1 MRFHRVLVEAVVTA
15 LTEIFEE
22 GRQADKVIERALKSD
37 KRWGA
42 RDRAFVAE
50 NTYEIV
56 RWWRL
61 LDFVTYQNSSTYAKF
76 GAWQI
81 LKGYELPDWYE
92 FKNLNPKQVLK
103 LHDEGQKIR
112 KIRESIP
119 DWLDEIGEKEI
130 GADWNAEIQAL
141 NQTAPV
147 VLRTNTLKTNRDELR
162 NILRKDDIETN
173 IIAELPDALVLKQ
186 KKNVFLT
193 EAFKNGFFEVQ
204 DAASQLVAPF
214 LEVEAG
220 MRVIDACAG
229 AGGKSL
235 HLAAL
240 MKNRGQ
246 LLVMDTEAWKLD
258 ELKRRAR
265 RNGISNI
272 EPRAIE
278 AKTIKRL
285 KQSADRLLLDVPCTG
300 LGVLRRNPD
309 SKWKM
314 KPDFLNQIRETQFE
328 ILQNYSQMVK
338 VGGKMVYA
346 TCSIL
351 PSESENQVQRFLTEN
366 PSWKLLSERRTS
378 PAKDGYDGFYM
389 SCLEKLS

>member
-15 LTEIFEE
+15 LSEIFEE
-22 GRQADKVIERALKSD
+22 GRQADKVIERVLKSD

-81 LKGYELPDWYE
+81 LKGHELPDWYE

-162 NILRKDDIETN
+162 NILKKDDIETN

-204 DAASQLVAPF
+204 DAASQLVAPC
-214 LEVEAG
+214 LDVEAG

>member
-1 MRFHRVLVEAVVTA
+1 MKFHRVLVDAVIMA
-15 LTEIFEE
+15 LTEIFED
-22 GRQADKVIERALKSD
+22 GHQADKVIERILKSD

-56 RWWRL
+56 RWWRM
-61 LDFVTYQNSSTYAKF
+61 LDFVTHQNSSAYAKF
-76 GAWQI
+76 GAWQVI
-81 LKGYELPDWYE
+81 KEHELPDWYE
-92 FKNLNPKQVLK
+92 FKNINPSQIRKAYKEAL
-103 LHDEGQKIR
+103 KIR
-112 KIRESIP
+112 KIKESIP
-119 DWLDEIGEKEI
+119 DWLDEIGEKEL
-130 GADWNAEIQAL
+130 GVSWDNELHAL

-147 VLRTNTLKTNRDELR
+147 VLRTNTLKSNREELR
-162 NILRKDDIETN
+162 KILRDADIDSS
-173 IIAELPDALVLKQ
+173 IISELPDALVLTQ

-193 EAFKNGFFEVQ
+193 DAFKNGLFEVQ

-214 LEVEAG
+214 LDVEPG

-240 MKNRGQ
+240 MRNKGQ
-246 LLVMDTEAWKLD
+246 LLVMDTEAWKLE

-278 AKTIKRL
+278 AKTIRRL
-285 KQSADRLLLDVPCTG
+285 RQSADRLLLDVPCTG

-309 SKWKM
+309 TKWKM
-314 KPDFLNQIRETQFE
+314 KPDFLNKIREIQFE
-328 ILQNYSQMVK
+328 ILQNYASMVK

-351 PSESENQVQRFLTEN
+351 PSESEEQVQRFLTEN
-366 PSWKLLSERRTS
+366 KDWKLLDERRTS

-389 SCLEKLS
+389 SCLQK

>member
-1 MRFHRVLVEAVVTA
+1 MKFHRVLVDAVIMA
-15 LTEIFEE
+15 LTEIFED
-22 GRQADKVIERALKSD
+22 GRQADKVIERILKSD

-56 RWWRL
+56 RWWRM
-61 LDFVTYQNSSTYAKF
+61 LDFVTHQNSSAYAKF
-76 GAWQI
+76 GAWQVI
-81 LKGYELPDWYE
+81 KEHELPDWYE
-92 FKNLNPKQVLK
+92 FKNINPSQIRKAHKEAL
-103 LHDEGQKIR
+103 KIR
-112 KIRESIP
+112 KIKESIP
-119 DWLDEIGEKEI
+119 DWLDEIGEKEL
-130 GADWNAEIQAL
+130 GVSWDNELHAL

-147 VLRTNTLKTNRDELR
+147 VLRTNTLKSNREELR
-162 NILRKDDIETN
+162 KILRDTDIDSS
-173 IIAELPDALVLKQ
+173 IISELPDALVLTQ

-193 EAFKNGFFEVQ
+193 DAFKNGLFEVQ

-214 LEVEAG
+214 LDVEPG

-240 MKNRGQ
+240 MKNKGQ
-246 LLVMDTEAWKLD
+246 LLVMDTEAWKLE

-278 AKTIKRL
+278 AKTVKRL
-285 KQSADRLLLDVPCTG
+285 RQSADRLLLDVPCTG

-309 SKWKM
+309 TKWKM
-314 KPDFLNQIRETQFE
+314 KPDFLNKIREIQFE
-328 ILQNYSQMVK
+328 ILQNYASMVK

-351 PSESENQVQRFLTEN
+351 PSESEEQVQRFLTEN
-366 PSWKLLSERRTS
+366 KEWKLLDERRTS
-378 PAKDGYDGFYM
+378 PAKDSYDGFYM
-389 SCLEKLS
+389 SCLQK

>member
-1 MRFHRVLVEAVVTA
+1 MKFHRVLVDAVIMA
-15 LTEIFEE
+15 LTEIFED
-22 GRQADKVIERALKSD
+22 GRQADKVIERILKSD

-56 RWWRL
+56 RWWRM
-61 LDFVTYQNSSTYAKF
+61 LDFVTHQNSSAYAKF
-76 GAWQI
+76 GAWQVI
-81 LKGYELPDWYE
+81 KEHELPDWYE
-92 FKNLNPKQVLK
+92 FKNINPSQIRKAYKEAL
-103 LHDEGQKIR
+103 KIR
-112 KIRESIP
+112 KIKESIP
-119 DWLDEIGEKEI
+119 DWLDEIGEKEL
-130 GADWNAEIQAL
+130 GGSWDNELHAL

-147 VLRTNTLKTNRDELR
+147 VLRTNTLKSNREELR
-162 NILRKDDIETN
+162 KILRDTDIDSS
-173 IIAELPDALVLKQ
+173 IISELPDALVLTQ

-193 EAFKNGFFEVQ
+193 DAFKNGLFEVQ

-214 LEVEAG
+214 LDVEPG

-240 MKNRGQ
+240 MKNKGQ
-246 LLVMDTEAWKLD
+246 LLVMDTEAWKLE

-278 AKTIKRL
+278 AKTVKRL
-285 KQSADRLLLDVPCTG
+285 RQSADRLLLDVPCTG

-309 SKWKM
+309 TKWKM
-314 KPDFLNQIRETQFE
+314 KPDFLNKIREIQFE
-328 ILQNYSQMVK
+328 ILQNYASMVK

-351 PSESENQVQRFLTEN
+351 PSESEDQVKRFLTEN
-366 PSWKLLSERRTS
+366 KEWKLLDERRTS

-389 SCLEKLS
+389 SCLQK

>member
-1 MRFHRVLVEAVVTA
+1 MKFHRVLVDAVIMA
-15 LTEIFEE
+15 LTEIFED
-22 GRQADKVIERALKSD
+22 GRQADKVIERILKSD

-56 RWWRL
+56 RWWRM
-61 LDFVTYQNSSTYAKF
+61 LDFVTHQNSSAYAKF
-76 GAWQI
+76 GAWQVI
-81 LKGYELPDWYE
+81 KEHELPDWYE
-92 FKNLNPKQVLK
+92 FKNINPSQIRKAYKEAL
-103 LHDEGQKIR
+103 KIR
-112 KIRESIP
+112 KIKESIP
-119 DWLDEIGEKEI
+119 DWLDEIGEKEL
-130 GADWNAEIQAL
+130 GVSWDNELHAL

-147 VLRTNTLKTNRDELR
+147 VLRTNTLKSNREELR
-162 NILRKDDIETN
+162 KILRDADIDSS
-173 IIAELPDALVLKQ
+173 IISELPDALVLTQ

-193 EAFKNGFFEVQ
+193 DAFKNGLFEVQ

-214 LEVEAG
+214 LDVEPG

-240 MKNRGQ
+240 MRNKGQ
-246 LLVMDTEAWKLD
+246 LLVMDTEAWKLE

-278 AKTIKRL
+278 AKTIRRL
-285 KQSADRLLLDVPCTG
+285 RQSADRLLLDVPCTG

-309 SKWKM
+309 TKWKM
-314 KPDFLNQIRETQFE
+314 KPDFLNKIREIQFE
-328 ILQNYSQMVK
+328 ILQNYASMVK

-351 PSESENQVQRFLTEN
+351 PSESEEQVQRFLTEN
-366 PSWKLLSERRTS
+366 KDWKLLDERRTS

-389 SCLEKLS
+389 SCLQK